1 MLSICDL
8 IKNTTSL
15 NEQRVCSYT
24 EYPSEGFDMAHTPKG
39 PIYVYSKQ
47 IKEKEILSNIRKKTA
62 EKENLVSVIG
72 SLMEIGK
79 STPFEKLDFGDN
91 CTDWINDV
99 LDDFSNNDTHKESS
113 LKFLLNDF
121 SKNMNTRMR
130 ETDKYAIA
138 LVSKKFLLLC
148 HATMG
153 ERTITPLWEVVD
165 RMLDKDNVERFVIF
179 KKIGNL
185 ITVTYYEHSPSGFFV
200 NWLGLT
206 SREAFTYLG
215 GRNRIT
221 SAIDGISYSFE
232 LTDDQIENQ
241 ILKDNGIF
249 SRENDQL
256 ILKTPITMID
266 IKQIRVGKKYY
277 SHVSD
282 FLQDYLARKNDLDYY
297 HEEYQKISRSFSPMI
312 HTFLDDIDALVSVT
326 VANEELKIRKR
337 NPNFKILFAGKTQL
351 GGMIE
356 FRESYFMKIFSDY
369 INGVHINIF
378 HAGMKMHDLDLGSLT
393 IGSMELFNEIHC
405 PECVH
410 KLIEFDKNTEIKDT
424 FLKTSLQFS
433 IFQLLSQFNSEK
445 PISLFFTKFSDALGN
460 TIKIPKTVVQKEEK
474 VIELKSRD
482 FLVGGKED
490 AIVDRIADDINKKIN
505 DEPFKIYLF
514 GVDEKTNKVEPITSQ
529 KFSSGRISG
538 IEKKILKNCSNI
550 QLSMVKI
557 PLNHG
562 EECLFFM
569 PVLLDETA

>member
-1 MLSICDL
+1 MTCEVLRIA
-8 IKNTTSL
+8 TSM
-15 NEQRVCSYT
+15 NEQRACSYT
-24 EYPSEGFDMAHTPKG
+24 KQILEGFDMTHTPKG

-47 IKEKEILSNIRKKTA
+47 IKEKEIKSNIRKKTA
-62 EKENLVSVIG
+62 EKDNLVSVIG

-99 LDDFSNNDTHKESS
+99 LDDFSNTDIHKESS

-121 SKNMNTRMR
+121 SKNMMTRMR
-130 ETDKYAIA
+130 ETDKFAIA

-179 KKIGNL
+179 KKTGSV

-206 SREAFTYLG
+206 SRDAFSYLG
-215 GRNRIT
+215 GRNRIS
-221 SAIDGISYSFE
+221 SAIDGINYSFE
-232 LTDDQIENQ
+232 LTDDQIEEQ
-241 ILKDNGIF
+241 ILKDTGIF
-249 SRENDQL
+249 TRGNDQL
-256 ILKTPITMID
+256 ILKTPITYID

-297 HEEYQKISRSFSPMI
+297 HEEYQKISKSFSPLI
-312 HTFLDDIDALVSVT
+312 HTFIDDIDALVSVS
-326 VANEELKIRKR
+326 VSGEEFKIRKR
-337 NPNFKILFAGKTQL
+337 NPNFNILFAGKTQL

-356 FRESYFMKIFSDY
+356 FRESYLMKLFSDY

-378 HAGMKMHDLDLGSLT
+378 HAGMKMHKIDAGSKI
-393 IGSMELFNEIHC
+393 IGSMEIFNEIHC
-405 PECVH
+405 PEYLDR
-410 KLIEFDKNTEIKDT
+410 LIEFDNNIEIKDT
-424 FLKTSLQFS
+424 ILKTSLQYS
-433 IFQLLSQFNSEK
+433 IFQLLSQFNSDK
-445 PISLFFTKFSDALGN
+445 PISLFFSKFALSLEN
-460 TIKIPKTVVQKEEK
+460 TMKIPTTVVQKEVE

-482 FLVGGKED
+482 FLVGKED
-490 AIVDRIADDINKKIN
+490 AIVDRIADDINTKIK

-514 GVDEKTNKVEPITSQ
+514 GVDEKTNKIEPITSQ
-529 KFSSGRISG
+529 KFSSGRIG
-538 IEKKILKNCSNI
+538 GFEKKLLKKCNHVN
-550 QLSMVKI
+550 LSIVKI

-569 PVLLDETA
+569 PVLLDAAA